1 MKMTRGAK
9 QNENRFLSSQQNGIS
24 NRKKKIRKIILN
36 LSKSQVHFENPTRL
50 AKFISETINSE
61 LKEIAKS
68 HGDEIKLLALEGKVE
83 AKKAKLKRN
92 EGRIVH
98 TTLLRSEHYRPMIDQ
113 YFLKDKRKISD
124 NVSSE
129 KTLILELENVE
140 LRSNIKAL
148 NNYIANQDA
157 KFVADRTVKT
167 NKDMNIHE
175 GNAVFSLDACY
186 KVIMNLIEESDC
198 VFIIDDG
205 QIKNSAKSIN
215 DVVASKDLMKKSGL
229 FESQL
234 FGEKYE
240 E

>member
-1 MKMTRGAK
+1 MTRGAK
-9 QNENRFLSSQQNGIS
+9 QNENRFLNDQQSGIR
-24 NRKKKIRKIILN
+24 NRKKKIKKIILN
-36 LSKSQVHFENPTRL
+36 LNKSQVHFENPTRL

-68 HGDEIKLLALEGKVE
+68 HENEMKSMALEGKVE
-83 AKKAKLKRN
+83 AKKTKLKRN

-124 NVSSE
+124 NISSE
-129 KTLILELENVE
+129 KTLILELENTE
-140 LRSNIKAL
+140 LKSNIKAL

-157 KFVADRTVKT
+157 KFLTDKTVKT
-167 NKDMNIHE
+167 SKNMSIYEEKT
-175 GNAVFSLDACY
+175 AFSLDACY

-198 VFIIDDG
+198 VFIFDDG

-234 FGEKYE
+234 FGKNNE

>member
-1 MKMTRGAK
+1 MTRGAK
-9 QNENRFLSSQQNGIS
+9 QNENRFLSSQQSGIS
-24 NRKKKIRKIILN
+24 NRKKKIKKIILN

-50 AKFISETINSE
+50 AKFIAETINSE

-68 HGDEIKLLALEGKVE
+68 HNEEMKLLVLEGKVE
-83 AKKAKLKRN
+83 AKQTKLKRN
-92 EGRIVH
+92 EGKIVH

-140 LRSNIKAL
+140 LKSNIKAL

-157 KFVADRTVKT
+157 KFVADKTVKT
-167 NKDMNIHE
+167 SKDISIHE
-175 GNAVFSLDACY
+175 GKAAFSLDACY

-198 VFIIDDG
+198 VFIVDDG

-215 DVVASKDLMKKSGL
+215 DVVANRDLMKKSGL

-234 FGEKYE
+234 FGDNYEK
-240 E
+240 

>member
-1 MKMTRGAK
+1 MTRGAK
-9 QNENRFLSSQQNGIS
+9 QNENRFLSSQQSGIS
-24 NRKKKIRKIILN
+24 KRKKKIKKIILN

-50 AKFISETINSE
+50 AKFIAETINSE

-68 HGDEIKLLALEGKVE
+68 HNEELKLMVLEGKVE
-83 AKKAKLKRN
+83 AKEAKLKRN

-98 TTLLRSEHYRPMIDQ
+98 TTLLRSKHYRPMIDQ

-129 KTLILELENVE
+129 KNLILELENTE
-140 LRSNIKAL
+140 LKSNIKAL

-157 KFVADRTVKT
+157 KFVTDKT
-167 NKDMNIHE
+167 GKSNKDMSIYE
-175 GNAVFSLDACY
+175 GKAAFSLDACY
-186 KVIMNLIEESDC
+186 KVIMNLVEESDC
-198 VFIIDDG
+198 VFIFDDG

-234 FGEKYE
+234 FGKNNEK
-240 E
+240 